1 MAKVMLRSF
10 VNRRFYYSYAS
21 EPFQPLPRT
30 PVRMTAE
37 EAIRIVKSGELNY
50 TIIFLLLKCN

>member
-50 TIIFLLLKCN
+50 TIIFYF